1 MIEKEHKKKYYLL
14 LNRFTN
20 LEIKKEDVKE
30 YLEECYEYNTKPNST
45 DFLDYLGYGNC
56 ISTFDEDIED
66 TDIED
71 DTQFYQ
77 LIKEIREND

>member
-1 MIEKEHKKKYYLL
+1 MKNKYYLL

-20 LEIKKEDVKE
+20 LEIDKEYIKE
-30 YLEECYEYNTKPNST
+30 YLEECDEDGIEPSPV
-45 DFLDYLGYGNC
+45 DFLDYIGSYF
-56 ISTFDEDIED
+56 SFDNFLEKVED

-77 LIKEIREND
+77 LIKEIKEND

>member
-1 MIEKEHKKKYYLL
+1 MTEENKYYLL

-30 YLEECYEYNTKPNST
+30 YLEECYENNTKPNSI
-45 DFLDYLGYGNC
+45 DFLDYLGYRNC
-56 ISTFDEDIED
+56 LSIFDENIED

>member
-1 MIEKEHKKKYYLL
+1 MENKEKYYLL

-30 YLEECYEYNTKPNST
+30 YLEECYEYNTKPNSR
-45 DFLDYLGYGNC
+45 DFLDYLGYENC
-56 ISTFDEDIED
+56 FSTFDENIED

>member
-1 MIEKEHKKKYYLL
+1 MKNKGKYYLL

-20 LEIKKEDVKE
+20 LEIKKEEVKE
-30 YLEECYEYNTKPNST
+30 YLEECCEYNIEPNSIC
-45 DFLDYLGYGNC
+45 FLDYLGYRNWF
-56 ISTFDEDIED
+56 STFDEDIED